1 MERFYPKEVDVHTL
15 SPLALAFVGDG
26 VYSLLVRE
34 RLLTQANRP
43 VGELHRLAVQ
53 AVRAEAQAAAVQRL
67 QPLLTEEEAAVF
79 RRGRNAHSTRT
90 GADYHQATGLESLFG
105 YLYLSGAL
113 ERVQEL
119 FAYCMDR
126 VEETEADTP

>member
-43 VGELHRLAVQ
+43 VGERTAWRCRLCVP
-53 AVRAEAQAAAVQRL
+53 RRRL
-67 QPLLTEEEAAVF
+67 P
-79 RRGRNAHSTRT
+79 RC
-90 GADYHQATGLESLFG
+90 
-105 YLYLSGAL
+105 SGCS
-113 ERVQEL
+113 R
-119 FAYCMDR
+119 C
-126 VEETEADTP
+126 

>member
-43 VGELHRLAVQ
+43 VGDLHRLAVA
-53 AVRAEAQAAAVQRL
+53 AVRAEAQAAALDRL
-67 QPLLTEEEAAVF
+67 LPLLTEEETAVYK
-79 RRGRNAHSTRT
+79 RGRNAHSTRT
-90 GADYHQATGLESLFG
+90 GADYHKATGLESLFG
-105 YLYLSGAL
+105 YLYLDGRID
-113 ERVQEL
+113 RVQEL
-119 FAYCMDR
+119 FALC
-126 VEETEADTP
+126 VEDAANEQ